1 MSIGISCPGW
11 GTLNCTNPCQRSC
24 SNLIAGPGVRVLRL
38 LERVQEARRHLRLRG
53 AARARGQ
60 RARQH
65 AALRPRPVMIQED
78 PKEVASVINVKFRIY
93 EPRFTQRKRSCVVS
107 RI

>member
-1 MSIGISCPGW
+1 M
-11 GTLNCTNPCQRSC
+11 
-24 SNLIAGPGVRVLRL
+24 
-38 LERVQEARRHLRLRG
+38 QEARRHLRLCG

-78 PKEVASVINVKFRIY
+78 PKEVAIVIIEKFRIY
-93 EPRFTQRKRSCVVS
+93 EPRFTQPKRSCVVS
-107 RI
+107 RIY